1 MASGNFSEGEWE
13 KQFRESN
20 DQITGTTPSF
30 DSGSDKPQLQ
40 KENDGVDEEGIT
52 TPQDAGEY
60 VTGVKLFIIVVAL
73 ILSVFLFS
81 LDQTIVATAI
91 PKITDQF
98 RSLDD
103 ISWYGSAFFMTLGG
117 FQSMWGKAYKYF
129 PLKLTFLIAIFIF
142 ELGSLICGVAPNS
155 LTFIIGRAIAGVG
168 AAGIGSG
175 AYTIVAFAAEP
186 KKRATYTGTLGAAYG
201 VAAVAGPLVGGVLT
215 DKASWRWCFYINLPI
230 GGLAA
235 ATIFIFFQT
244 PQAAKPVD
252 ATLREKLLQM
262 DPLGMAVMMG
272 AVISFILALQYGG
285 ARESWSSSTVVG
297 LLVGFVLILI
307 AFGILEVWQGER
319 SMLTPRLMRDRN
331 VWVNGLYGFFFCGAY
346 FVPLYY
352 LPIYFQS
359 IDNVSPLASGVRN
372 LPLIIAF
379 SVGAVVSGGAISK
392 TGVAAPILTVSA
404 VISTVAAGLLY
415 TLDIGTGSGKW
426 IGYQILLGL
435 GFGVGFQV
443 PIIIVQ
449 ANAKPTDLASTTAI
463 ILFFETVGGAFLVAA
478 AQSGF
483 VNQLLQNLARTAP
496 SVNPALV
503 VATGAT
509 DLHKVFSGDELS
521 GILVAYMA
529 GIKVAF
535 AVTIGAVGIS
545 IPISLLSKWG
555 KINTADSSEAI
566 KDEGADIKADA

>member
-1 MASGNFSEGEWE
+1 MG
-13 KQFRESN
+13 R
-20 DQITGTTPSF
+20 
-30 DSGSDKPQLQ
+30 
-40 KENDGVDEEGIT
+40 
-52 TPQDAGEY
+52 
-60 VTGVKLFIIVVAL
+60 IIL
-73 ILSVFLFS
+73 
-81 LDQTIVATAI
+81 T
-91 PKITDQF
+91 
-98 RSLDD
+98 
-103 ISWYGSAFFMTLGG
+103 
-117 FQSMWGKAYKYF
+117 SM
-129 PLKLTFLIAIFIF
+129 I
-142 ELGSLICGVAPNS
+142 
-155 LTFIIGRAIAGVG
+155 R
-168 AAGIGSG
+168 
-175 AYTIVAFAAEP
+175 
-186 KKRATYTGTLGAAYG
+186 
-201 VAAVAGPLVGGVLT
+201 
-215 DKASWRWCFYINLPI
+215 CFYINLPI

-359 IDNVSPLASGVRN
+359 IDNISPLASGVRN

-463 ILFFETVGGAFLVAA
+463 ILCKYYSHALVKFVHMQNTDIATSAQFSRLSGALSSSLPRSLDSSTSFCKTLP
-478 AQSGF
+478 G
-483 VNQLLQNLARTAP
+483 P
-496 SVNPALV
+496 PPALIQ
-503 VATGAT
+503 
-509 DLHKVFSGDELS
+509 LWLWP
-521 GILVAYMA
+521 LVPLTCTRC
-529 GIKVAF
+529 F
-535 AVTIGAVGIS
+535 RET
-545 IPISLLSKWG
+545 
-555 KINTADSSEAI
+555 N
-566 KDEGADIKADA
+566 